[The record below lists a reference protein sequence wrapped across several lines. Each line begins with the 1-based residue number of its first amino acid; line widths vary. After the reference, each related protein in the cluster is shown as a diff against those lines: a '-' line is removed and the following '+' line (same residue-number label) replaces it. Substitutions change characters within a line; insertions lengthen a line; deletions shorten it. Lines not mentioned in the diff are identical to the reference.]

1 MMIISIV
8 VAASEDNAI
17 GKDNQLLWKLP
28 NDMKFFK
35 NLTWGMPVVMGR
47 KTFESIGCKALPGR
61 LNIVLSRQLD
71 LYNGFDGVVSVGG
84 FNQAVNIA
92 EAHGYK
98 ELFVIGGSELY
109 HQTFVLADKIYLTRV
124 HSLFP
129 AADTFIDP
137 LDTKKFELIS
147 SDKMPA
153 DEKHAFSY
161 SFETWQRIK

>member
-61 LNIVLSRQLD
+61 LNIILSRQLNRYD
-71 LYNGFDGVVSVGG
+71 GLIGVVSVND
-84 FNQAVNIA
+84 FNQAIQVA
-92 EAHGYK
+92 ETHGYK

-109 HQTFVLADKIYLTRV
+109 HQAFVLADKIYLTRV
-124 HSLFP
+124 HSIFP
-129 AADTFIDP
+129 AADTFIEP
-137 LDTKKFELIS
+137 LDTNKFELIS
-147 SDKMPA
+147 SEKMTT
-153 DEKHAFSY
+153 DEKHAFAY